1 VHWFALPASVHGISG
16 IAFAALHGNAYLDNA
31 GIVMPIGR
39 LACIQPVFERQSYR
53 PSSILENNS

>member
-1 VHWFALPASVHGISG
+1 MHGISG

-39 LACIQPVFERQSYR
+39 LVCVQSVFERQSYR
-53 PSSILENNS
+53 PSPILENNS